1 MISDRVLRVVMYRYV
16 RDPARNAFPKLNALQ
31 LEDFRHQVKE
41 LSTQYEIASIESS
54 LDFLAGEYRPRR
66 DLCLLTFDDGLKEHF
81 TEVLP
86 VLVEKRIRAV
96 FFVIT
101 SCLEEKQVAAGSHEP
116 PPDDLDGVRRICRV
130 ILPQSRRDVPRC
142 IRPAERGSRGRGP
155 ELSVGYAR
163 SRASSSTFST
173 SGWTTISRSG
183 GQGAVLR
190 AYFRRTEL
198 PPSRCTWTGRKS
210 SRCRDPG

>member
-41 LSTQYEIASIESS
+41 LSTQYEIASIESG

-101 SCLEEKQVAAGSHEP
+101 SCLEEKQVAPVHMNHLLMTSMGFDEY
-116 PPDDLDGVRRICRV
+116 
-130 ILPQSRRDVPRC
+130 
-142 IRPAERGSRGRGP
+142 AE
-155 ELSVGYAR
+155 A
-163 SRASSSTFST
+163 F
-173 SGWTTISRSG
+173 
-183 GQGAVLR
+183 
-190 AYFRRTEL
+190 FR
-198 PPSRCTWTGRKS
+198 KV
-210 SRCRDPG
+210 